1 VRWVDWYGDGSLHV
15 LDVALACCSLEF
27 DAAVPGLAPAIVE
40 PPTDGRTA
48 VVISGTVTDR
58 LAPAVASMVDAV
70 RARQTVAPVVVAYGV
85 CACSGGP
92 YWDSYAVTKG
102 ADALVPV
109 DVYVPGC
116 PPTPDALREVID
128 GVAAQVAGTRT

>member
-1 VRWVDWYGDGSLHV
+1 MRWVDWYGDASLHV

-27 DAAVPGLAPAIVE
+27 DAAVPVTGSMTIE
-40 PPTDGRTA
+40 PPVEGRTA
-48 VVISGTVTDR
+48 VVVSGTVTDR
-58 LAPAVASMVDAV
+58 LAPAVASIVDAV
-70 RARQTVAPVVVAYGV
+70 RARQSMAPVVVAYGV

-102 ADALVPV
+102 VDTLLPV

-116 PPTPDALREVID
+116 PPTPDALRAVLD
-128 GVAAQVAGTRT
+128 AVAARVRT

>member
-1 VRWVDWYGDGSLHV
+1 MT
-15 LDVALACCSLEF
+15 AAACCSLEF
-27 DAAVPGLAPAIVE
+27 DAAVPGSASPTVE

-70 RARQTVAPVVVAYGV
+70 RARQSVPPVVVAYGV

-102 ADALVPV
+102 V
-109 DVYVPGC
+109 DTLLAVDLHVPGC
-116 PPTPDALREVID
+116 PPTPDALREVLD
-128 GVAAQVAGTRT
+128 AVVGAPA